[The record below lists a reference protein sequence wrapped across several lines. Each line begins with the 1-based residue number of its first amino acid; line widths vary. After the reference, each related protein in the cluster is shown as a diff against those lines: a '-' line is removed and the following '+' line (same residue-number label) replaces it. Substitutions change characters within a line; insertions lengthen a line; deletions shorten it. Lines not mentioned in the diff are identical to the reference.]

1 MFITQKPNQTLPPI
15 KYAKFMNTVSLCVH
29 DAHVKLNTFIK
40 KNLYNLL
47 AHQHIYSSSLFMR
60 NQFFNSCSNTWETNP
75 SVPWQRAGF
84 TNLVIK
90 IKAPELKK
98 NKNRSNVDEHGPPL
112 APTSLCPVLCLCVFQ
127 LLCMFRGTN
136 PRSTTGQHQ
145 QMDAPV
151 HASAPLLC
159 IRRLLCP
166 ASTSTQRL
174 VSFSCRQ
181 KDCCVIASAVPL
193 SIDRRFLA
201 WAG

>member
-1 MFITQKPNQTLPPI
+1 
-15 KYAKFMNTVSLCVH
+15 MNTVSLCVH

-98 NKNRSNVDEHGPPL
+98 KQKQEQRGRTRATL
-112 APTSLCPVLCLCVFQ
+112 GTYLSLPCPVPLRV
-127 LLCMFRGTN
+127 
-136 PRSTTGQHQ
+136 P
-145 QMDAPV
+145 APV
-151 HASAPLLC
+151 HVPWHQSPIHDRPTPTDGCSRACFSSSPLYPVPTLPC
-159 IRRLLCP
+159 FHVYAEVGLF
-166 ASTSTQRL
+166 L
-174 VSFSCRQ
+174 VPT
-181 KDCCVIASAVPL
+181 KGLDY
-193 SIDRRFLA
+193 
-201 WAG
+201 